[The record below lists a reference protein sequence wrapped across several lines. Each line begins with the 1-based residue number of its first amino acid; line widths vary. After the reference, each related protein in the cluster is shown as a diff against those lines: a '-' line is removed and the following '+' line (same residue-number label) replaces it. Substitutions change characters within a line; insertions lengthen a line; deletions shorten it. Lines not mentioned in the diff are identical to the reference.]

1 MIDVSHIPDSQ
12 QNIKIFYADAGS
24 TSYQTWQ
31 KPRKCS
37 FIYIIS
43 IDGGGGGASGNNA
56 VLNVNTT
63 NTCGGGTGALT
74 RALINSNLI
83 PDTLYIKVGKGG
95 LGGES
100 VSSPTTGF
108 NAGNAGESSGVFI
121 ASQLNSQNTASQTV
135 SFLGGSTSTNGGTNL
150 ANSGNVAAST
160 LSNNFLIGLTNF
172 ISTLGSSSSG
182 GASST
187 AVPDI
192 NIFSN
197 VLILHPGSAGG
208 PYNGTATPF
217 NGGSLI
223 STTTVTS
230 LTPSIIGGVGGST
243 TGGNGADGIT
253 SWKPFFSVGG
263 AGGGNAYTSGGV
275 AGNGGNGGIGSGGGA
290 GGNANNGT
298 SGKGGDGGDGIVMI
312 IAF

>member
-1 MIDVSHIPDSQ
+1 MIDLFHIPNSQ
-12 QNIKIFYADAGS
+12 EDIKIFYADAGS

-31 KPRKCS
+31 KPRNCS

-56 VLNVNTT
+56 VLNVNTI
-63 NTCGGGTGALT
+63 NNFGGGTGSIN

-83 PDTLYIKVGKGG
+83 PNTLYIKVGKGG
-95 LGGES
+95 IGGVG
-100 VSSPTTGF
+100 VSTPTTGF
-108 NAGNAGESSGVFI
+108 NAGNAGESSGVFL
-121 ASQLNSQNTASQTV
+121 ASQLDSQNTSARTV
-135 SFLGGSTSTNGGTNL
+135 SFFGGLGSTNGGTNV
-150 ANSGNVAAST
+150 SGAGTPASS
-160 LSNNFLIGLTNF
+160 LSNNYLIGLTNF
-172 ISTLGSSSSG
+172 ISTQGTNSQTG
-182 GASST
+182 GIST
-187 AVPDI
+187 AVPDV
-192 NIFSN
+192 NIFGNSF
-197 VLILHPGSAGG
+197 LLHSGSGGG
-208 PYNGTATPF
+208 PYNGTATAF

-223 STTTVTS
+223 STSSITS

-275 AGNGGNGGIGSGGGA
+275 AGNGGKGGIGSGGGA